1 MAVVHNP
8 VVLNSVTVGPQST
21 PYTMYFN
28 FDKALVPFLL
38 VLCTSSLFKKRS
50 KIRSVFVEVG
60 ALSLSVPLI
69 LFLAVF
75 LVD

>member
-1 MAVVHNP
+1 M
-8 VVLNSVTVGPQST
+8 LNSVTVGPQST

-38 VLCTSSLFKKRS
+38 VLCTSSLFKRS